1 MRLRTF
7 KASDGDSLLLSSSDN
22 RHMLV
27 DGGRSESFRQNAA
40 QSVSDCKTLDVL
52 CISHIDA
59 DHITGV
65 LELLDIEVDWRVHLA
80 EKKKPPTG
88 RAPFPQPSS
97 PKPPKIL
104 QVWHN
109 GFGDQLGS
117 VGGDVRSMLSLA
129 ASSQLSLANPDA
141 IPRQNY
147 LADLALGEKQAIT
160 LTHRL
165 GASQLGIPLN
175 KQFGGKLI
183 RAGMAKS
190 TFKLGKTT
198 LTVLGPFQE
207 DLEALQTQWK
217 AWLEKNSEA
226 IDELRDQ
233 MDKDAGRLQLSE
245 ADIFLRTM
253 EGIAASS
260 KKLGDRESVTTPNL
274 ASIILLAVENKKSVL
289 LTGDAAGQDIV
300 KGLAAVRKLDANGTI
315 HVDVLKVQHHGAGA
329 NIDEAFA
336 KAVTADH
343 YVFCGNGAHSNPEK
357 AVLELIV
364 EARVNPAKRG
374 PNPKAATPFTLH
386 FNHSSADPNT
396 APRKNHMKA
405 IEKRMQT
412 LAAGSGGQMTATFH
426 AAGFFDISL

>member
-22 RHMLV
+22 HHMLV
-27 DGGRSESFRQNAA
+27 DGGRSETFREHAA

-52 CISHIDA
+52 CVSHIDA

-65 LELLDIEVDWRVHLA
+65 LELLDIEVDWRVHLN
-80 EKKKPPTG
+80 EKSKPPTG
-88 RAPFPQPSS
+88 RPPFPQPSS

-109 GFGDQLGS
+109 GFGEQLS
-117 VGGDVRSMLSLA
+117 TVAGDVRSMLSLA

-165 GASQLGIPLN
+165 DAAQLGIPLN
-175 KQFGGKLI
+175 KQFGRKLI
-183 RAGMAKS
+183 RAGMARS
-190 TFKLGKTT
+190 TFKLGKAT

-207 DLEALQTQWK
+207 DLEKLQIQWRE
-217 AWLEKNSEA
+217 WLEANTKA
-226 IDELRDQ
+226 IEDVRDE
-233 MDKDAGRLQLSE
+233 MDRDAGRLQLGE
-245 ADIFLRTM
+245 GQIFLRTM
-253 EGIAASS
+253 EGIAASTG
-260 KKLGDRESVTTPNL
+260 KLGKRESVTTPNL
-274 ASIILLAVENKKSVL
+274 ASIIILATENKRTVL

-300 KGLAAVRKLDANGTI
+300 KGLQQARKLDRKSCI

-329 NIDEAFA
+329 NISEEFV
-336 KAVTADH
+336 KSVTADH
-343 YVFCGNGAHSNPEK
+343 YVFCGNGSHSNPEE
-357 AVLELIV
+357 AVVRLI
-364 EARVNPAKRG
+364 ADSRIDPAKRS
-374 PNPKAATPFTLH
+374 PHAKAGTPFEMH

-396 APRKNHMKA
+396 ATRKAHMKK
-405 IEKRMQT
+405 IEKLTRT
-412 LAAGSGGQMTATFH
+412 LVAGSTGQMKATFH
-426 AAGFFDISL
+426 TTGSFDIDL

>member
-22 RHMLV
+22 HHMLV
-27 DGGRSESFRQNAA
+27 DGGRSETFREHVA

-65 LELLDIEVDWRVHLA
+65 LELLDVEVDWRVHLA
-80 EKKKPPTG
+80 EASKPPTG
-88 RAPFPQPSS
+88 RRPFPQPSS
-97 PKPPKIL
+97 PKPPRIL

-109 GFGDQLGS
+109 GFGDQLS
-117 VGGDVRSMLSLA
+117 TVAGDVRSMLSLA

-141 IPRQNY
+141 IPRHNY

-165 GASQLGIPLN
+165 GAAQLGIPLN

-207 DLEALQTQWK
+207 DLDSLQTQWREWLAANTK
-217 AWLEKNSEA
+217 AIEDVRE
-226 IDELRDQ
+226 E
-233 MDKDAGRLQLSE
+233 MDRDAGRLQLGE
-245 ADIFLRTM
+245 GDIFLRTM
-253 EGIAASS
+253 EGIAQSTG
-260 KKLGDRESVTTPNL
+260 KLGKRESVTTPNL
-274 ASIILLAVENKKSVL
+274 ASIIILAAENKRTVL

-300 KGLAAVRKLDANGTI
+300 KGLEQARKLDSQGCI

-329 NIDEAFA
+329 NISEEFV

-343 YVFCGNGAHSNPEK
+343 YVFCGNGSHSNPEE
-357 AVLELIV
+357 AVLRLIA
-364 EARVNPAKRG
+364 ESRLDPAKRS
-374 PNPKAATPFTLH
+374 PHAKAGAPFEMH
-386 FNHSSADPNT
+386 FNHTSTDPNT
-396 APRKNHMKA
+396 TTRKGHMKK
-405 IEKRMQT
+405 IETLMAT
-412 LAAGSGGQMTATFH
+412 LAAGSGGQMKATFH
-426 AAGFFDISL
+426 ATSFFDIDL

>member
-27 DGGRSESFRQNAA
+27 DGGRGDSFRTHAV
-40 QSVSDCKTLDVL
+40 QSVSDCKVLDVL

-65 LELLDIEVDWRVHLA
+65 LELLDMEVDWRIHLA
-80 EKKKPPTG
+80 EKKKPPIG
-88 RAPFPQPSS
+88 RPPSPQPAS

-109 GFGDQLGS
+109 GFGAQLGS

-129 ASSQLSLANPDA
+129 ASSQLSLANPDS

-165 GASQLGIPLN
+165 GTSQLGIPLN

-190 TFKLGKTT
+190 TFKLGKVT
-198 LTVLGPFQE
+198 LTVLGPFKE
-207 DLEALQTQWK
+207 DLEALQAQWK
-217 AWLEKNSEA
+217 EWLEKNSKA
-226 IDELRDQ
+226 VDALRDE
-233 MDKDAGRLQLSE
+233 MDRDAGRLQLSE
-245 ADIFLRTM
+245 AATFLRTM
-253 EGIAASS
+253 EGLAASS
-260 KKLGDRESVTTPNL
+260 SKLGDRESVTTPNL
-274 ASIILLAVENKKSVL
+274 ASIILLAIENRRSVL
-289 LTGDAAGQDIV
+289 LTGDAAGQDIL
-300 KGLAAVRKLDANGTI
+300 KGLAAARKLDRNGCI

-329 NIDEAFA
+329 NIDEAFV

-343 YVFCGNGAHSNPEK
+343 YVFCGNGAHSNPEE
-357 AVLELIV
+357 AVLDLIV
-364 EARVNPAKRG
+364 KSRLDPASRSAHARAG
-374 PNPKAATPFTLH
+374 AAFEMH
-386 FNHSSADPNT
+386 FNHASSDQLT
-396 APRKNHMKA
+396 APRKKHMKT
-405 IEKRMQT
+405 IEKQMQT
-412 LAAGSGGQMTATFH
+412 LAAGSAGQMTATFH
-426 AAGFFDISL
+426 TSGFFDIVL

>member
-1 MRLRTF
+1 MRLRVF

-27 DGGRSESFRQNAA
+27 DGGRGESFSAHAA

-52 CISHIDA
+52 CVSHIDA

-65 LELLDIEVDWRVHLA
+65 LELLDNEVDWRVHLA
-80 EKKKPPTG
+80 EKKKPPSG
-88 RAPFPQPSS
+88 RPPFPQPAS

-109 GFGDQLGS
+109 GFGDQLGN
-117 VGGDVRSMLSLA
+117 VGGDVRNMLSLA

-165 GASQLGIPLN
+165 GSSQLGIPLN

-190 TFKLGKTT
+190 TFRLGQTT
-198 LTVLGPFQE
+198 LTVLGPFEE
-207 DLEALQTQWK
+207 DLKALQAQWK
-217 AWLEKNSEA
+217 EWLEKNSKA
-226 IDELRDQ
+226 IDALRDE
-233 MDKDAGRLQLSE
+233 MDRDADRLQLSDG
-245 ADIFLRTM
+245 ASFLRTM
-253 EGIAASS
+253 KGIASS
-260 KKLGDRESVTTPNL
+260 SSKLGDRESVTTPNL
-274 ASIILLAVENKKSVL
+274 ASIILLATENGRSVL

-300 KGLAAVRKLDANGTI
+300 KGLAAARTLDTKGCI

-329 NIDEAFA
+329 NIDEAFV

-364 EARVNPAKRG
+364 RSRVDPASRG
-374 PNPKAATPFTLH
+374 AHAKAGAPFEMH
-386 FNHSSADPNT
+386 FNHASTDQLT
-396 APRKNHMKA
+396 ASRKAHMKA
-405 IEKRMQT
+405 IEKQMQS
-412 LAAGSGGQMTATFH
+412 LAAKSAGQMTATFH
-426 AAGFFDISL
+426 TAGFFDISL